1 MLKKLR
7 RQLLRK
13 NILGLSLGVVVI
25 IGLLVAFILAK
36 QSTSPVMLEQNFSAT
51 SSTTTTIAVQPLT
64 GVFHGSAQNPQ
75 GPSNPNDLPN
85 DASTFN
91 TNIEGQDQGP
101 IQSKQSHSK
110 QVGAILV
117 NESADKTISELPLF
131 EAPQMLSC
139 KKINDSQVDIEWQA
153 HFTNKGT
160 NWYQP
165 TNMTING
172 DSFIITQRFS
182 TSDGLAML
190 ERFDVTVTSTDPEIP
205 TVAVTTDYRG
215 IDISKGC

>member
-13 NILGLSLGVVVI
+13 NILGLSLGVVVVV
-25 IGLLVAFILAK
+25 GLLVAFILAK

-75 GPSNPNDLPN
+75 GPSNPVTSIVTTTV
-85 DASTFN
+85 AAQ
-91 TNIEGQDQGP
+91 EQGP
-101 IQSKQSHSK
+101 ALPRQDTPSQAGGVI
-110 QVGAILV
+110 V
-117 NESADKTISELPLF
+117 NESSDKTISELPLF
-131 EAPQMLSC
+131 GAPQVLSC
-139 KKINDSQVDIEWQA
+139 KKVNDSYVDIEWA
-153 HFTNKGT
+153 ANFTNKGT

-165 TNMTING
+165 SNMKINE
-172 DSFIITQRFS
+172 DSFTITQRFPI
-182 TSDGLAML
+182 SDGLAML
-190 ERFDVTVTSTDPEIP
+190 ERFDVATTSTDPSIP
-205 TVAVTTDYRG
+205 TVAVTADYRG